1 MMRQIVFRRLLV
13 VAFLAAP
20 AVELNGQPA
29 ERPPR
34 SEYQLGPGDQIA
46 IHALDAEELSDKP
59 VRIDENGNISL
70 PLVGELRAAGLTAP
84 RLAAELTARLGT
96 QIKAPHVSVTI
107 TEFRSQPVSVIG
119 AVNNAGVHQLQGRKT
134 LVEMLSLAGGLRQDA
149 GYRVKITRELD
160 WGEIPIENARVDSSG
175 KFSVAEVSLKD
186 ILEANTPGG
195 NIRIMPHDVISVPRA
210 QLVYV
215 IGEVHKSGGFV
226 LGERETV
233 SVLQALS
240 MAEGLART
248 AAPGSAKI
256 LRSPSG
262 DSQRIEIAV
271 DLRRI
276 LSGKD
281 NDVPLRS
288 DDILFVPTSKSKN
301 AVMRSLEAA
310 IQLGTGF
317 AIYRR

>member
-1 MMRQIVFRRLLV
+1 
-13 VAFLAAP
+13 
-20 AVELNGQPA
+20 
-29 ERPPR
+29 
-34 SEYQLGPGDQIA
+34 
-46 IHALDAEELSDKP
+46 
-59 VRIDENGNISL
+59 
-70 PLVGELRAAGLTAP
+70 
-84 RLAAELTARLGT
+84 
-96 QIKAPHVSVTI
+96 
-107 TEFRSQPVSVIG
+107 VIG